1 MGSYGWVNEQ
11 ILNKGCFKIGDAGF
25 TMSLMT
31 GSQKFAYS
39 RIMTSNLSTIHT
51 VLNDSKIVIHPMFI
65 QLLWKIK

>member
-39 RIMTSNLSTIHT
+39 RIMTSNLSTI
-51 VLNDSKIVIHPMFI
+51 
-65 QLLWKIK
+65 QY